1 MYTHTPGPSRTP
13 GPNQNEFS
21 TNGMKG
27 NFDIPSN
34 LLNEM
39 QSSSIPDA
47 SHMPVKSSI
56 NILYVILVILLIG
69 GGGAAFWFYY
79 KNKLPK
85 GEINKGMKGNPV
97 IKGKQINKGP
107 KGNKVITV
115 KKK

>member
-1 MYTHTPGPSRTP
+1 
-13 GPNQNEFS
+13 
-21 TNGMKG
+21 MKG
-27 NFDIPSN
+27 NFEIPSN
-34 LLNEM
+34 LLNQM

-56 NILYVILVILLIG
+56 NILYVILGILLIG

-85 GEINKGMKGNPV
+85 DEINKG